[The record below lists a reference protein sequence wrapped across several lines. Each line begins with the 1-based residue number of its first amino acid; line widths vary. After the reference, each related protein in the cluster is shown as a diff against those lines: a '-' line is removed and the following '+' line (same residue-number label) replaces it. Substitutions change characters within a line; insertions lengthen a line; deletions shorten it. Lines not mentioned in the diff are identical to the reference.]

1 MHPTAVVGDGV
12 ELGERVT
19 IGPHAVVLGPATIG
33 DDCWIGPGCVLGTP
47 PEIASVEHN
56 REWQAPLPLFGLH
69 IGAGTVIRELS
80 TVHQGSYRP
89 TRIGAHCWLLNRV
102 YVAHDCQVGD
112 GVTLSAGTSLGGH
125 ILIGDGV
132 NVGMN
137 AVVHQRRVVGPGA
150 MVGMGAA
157 VTRDV
162 PPYALA
168 YGNPARLGGVNAVGM
183 RRAGI
188 PEEHIELLADGY
200 GAGRLPAERPDK
212 LALRDRGNSVTADA
226 FAWWDAAEPAKPL
239 INGPS

>member
-1 MHPTAVVGDGV
+1 MSGVHPTALVGDGV

-19 IGPHAVVLGPATIG
+19 IGPHAVVLGPSTVD
-33 DDCWIGPGCVLGTP
+33 DDCWIGPGCVIGTP
-47 PEIASVEHN
+47 PEITSVEHN
-56 REWQAPLPLFGLH
+56 SEWQAPLGLH
-69 IGAGTVIRELS
+69 GVRIGARTVIRELS

-89 TRIGAHCWLLNRV
+89 TRIGADCWLLNRV

-125 ILIGDGV
+125 IRIGDGV
-132 NVGMN
+132 NIGMN
-137 AVVHQRRVVGPGA
+137 TVVHQRRVVGPGA

-168 YGNPARLGGVNAVGM
+168 YGNPARLHGVNAVGM

-188 PEEHIELLADGY
+188 PDEHIALLANGY
-200 GAGRLPAERPDK
+200 AVGRLPAERPDK
-212 LALRDRGNSVTADA
+212 IADA
-226 FAWWDAAEPAKPL
+226 YAWWIAAEPARPL
-239 INGPS
+239 AA